1 MRHKGIGWDALMCI
15 PRQPYERRQR
25 EIVGYRAVGGRTVD
39 ADCRPT
45 ILR

>member
-1 MRHKGIGWDALMCI
+1 MPLCI

-25 EIVGYRAVGGRTVD
+25 EIVGYRAVGGQTVD